1 MWGTKHQ
8 PDTAVIGHEQADLD
22 RAVAQRDALYAL
34 ADATAELLSRT
45 SAAAG
50 EMLRSHALR
59 CLHTPEAE
67 LVSLARA
74 ESADGHGLAARS
86 ARRSSIVSASSAS
99 LSGR

>member
-1 MWGTKHQ
+1 
-8 PDTAVIGHEQADLD
+8 
-22 RAVAQRDALYAL
+22 
-34 ADATAELLSRT
+34 
-45 SAAAG
+45 
-50 EMLRSHALR
+50 MLRSHALR
-59 CLHTPEAE
+59 CLHAPEAE